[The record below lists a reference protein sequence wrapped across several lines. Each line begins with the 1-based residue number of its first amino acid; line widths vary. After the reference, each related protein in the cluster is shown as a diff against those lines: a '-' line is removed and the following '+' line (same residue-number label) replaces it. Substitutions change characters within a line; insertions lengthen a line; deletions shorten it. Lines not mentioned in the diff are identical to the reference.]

1 MYLLRDRHGLGIHK
15 VFLIMMPLVM
25 WKVKHSPKILVL
37 WVFLLLIKFIFYLR
51 IQQLFTQTEFK
62 LSLYCVLLK
71 FKGNIMFIIDEILD
85 SSSIRTK
92 FMKLSGIIEI
102 EELNYQKGKYLS
114 LVEYS
119 IK

>member
-1 MYLLRDRHGLGIHK
+1 
-15 VFLIMMPLVM
+15 
-25 WKVKHSPKILVL
+25 
-37 WVFLLLIKFIFYLR
+37 
-51 IQQLFTQTEFK
+51 
-62 LSLYCVLLK
+62 
-71 FKGNIMFIIDEILD
+71 MFIIDEILD